1 MRVSPTCNDVKLNKG
16 NDLTL
21 HFSGVG
27 DAVDIS
33 YPLKERCV
41 TESTVHINVNPEIT
55 FNNPNQNFVQKM
67 FVERI

>member
-1 MRVSPTCNDVKLNKG
+1 M
-16 NDLTL
+16 
-21 HFSGVG
+21 HFFGVG

-33 YPLKERCV
+33 YPVKERCV

-55 FNNPNQNFVQKM
+55 LNNPNQNFVQKM